1 MKNYLCINGKKTE
14 LTAAQMKLLGIVDEP
29 MVSLSEDGKIAKIG
43 KYEFIVLGNDGETVG
58 LLLKGAL
65 GEDTIFGDT
74 CDFKT
79 SKVKNILDKF
89 ALEIEGLVGKDN
101 LLEHTVDLTSLD
113 GLKDYGS
120 VNAKMSLFTAKQA
133 AEYVETLD
141 EFKYDGWWW
150 LATPWSTP
158 KHEYK
163 EYVMCV
169 SPRGFINYDDCNY
182 FDDGVRPF
190 CILKSNIFQSCNK

>member
-14 LTAAQMKLLGIVDEP
+14 LTKEQMKLLGIMDEP

-43 KYEFIVLGNDGETVG
+43 EYEFIVLGNDGETVG
-58 LLLKGAL
+58 LLLKGTL
-65 GEDTIFGDT
+65 GKDTVFGDT

-141 EFKYDGWWW
+141 EFKHDGWWW

-158 KHEYK
+158 KHGCK
-163 EYVMCV
+163 EYVICV
-169 SPRGFINYDDCNY
+169 SPRGIMSY
-182 FDDGVRPF
+182 FNSYGNDIGVRPF
-190 CILKSNIFQSCNK
+190 CILKSNIFQS

>member
-1 MKNYLCINGKKTE
+1 MKNYLCINGKKTK
-14 LTAAQMKLLGIVDEP
+14 LTQEKMKQLGIVQEP

-43 KYEFIVLGNDGETVG
+43 EYEFIVLGNDGETVG
-58 LLLKGAL
+58 LLLKGIL
-65 GEDTIFGDT
+65 GKETAFGDT

-120 VNAKMSLFTAKQA
+120 VNTKMSLFTAKKA
-133 AEYVETLD
+133 ADYVEILD
-141 EFKYDGWWW
+141 EFKYGDWWW

-158 KHEYK
+158 KHGYK
-163 EYVMCV
+163 EYVVCV
-169 SPRGFINYDDCNY
+169 SPRGNVNYDISY
-182 FDDGVRPF
+182 GDDIGVRPF
-190 CILKSNIFQSCNK
+190 CILKSNIFQS

>member
-14 LTAAQMKLLGIVDEP
+14 LTKEQKRLLGIVDEP
-29 MVSLSEDGKIAKIG
+29 MVSLSEDGKTAKIG
-43 KYEFIVLGNDGETVG
+43 DYEFIVLKNDGETVG
-58 LLLKGAL
+58 LLLKGTL
-65 GEDTIFGDT
+65 GKDMVFGDT

-79 SKVKNILDKF
+79 SKVKKILDEF
-89 ALEIEGLVGKDN
+89 ALEIEGIVGKDN
-101 LLEHTVDLTSLD
+101 LLEHTVDLTSLN

-120 VNAKMSLFTAKQA
+120 VKAKMSLLTAKLA

-158 KHEYK
+158 KHGYK

-169 SPRGFINYDDCNY
+169 SPRGFMNYYFGNY
-182 FDDGVRPF
+182 YYYGVRPF
-190 CILKSNIFQSCNK
+190 CILKSNIFQS